1 LYGQIHF
8 LSGETV
14 MRFSLSFLRVH
25 IAVAAA
31 ALALAGTSA
40 AALDMSAYA
49 GQMLAYQ
56 KLRGNANGADTIADW
71 QVTVYV
77 VEPGK
82 KAVAI
87 MRLDGFNVGRFAK
100 QPDGSVQWLSREV
113 AYYRDLK
120 TGKILTEW
128 DNPMTGQQN
137 KVLHVINDP
146 VNSKMAAT
154 PAPNQPPLPWNIRGE
169 DVFLKMDIPLA
180 YPNALQPADYPEES
194 SGPTYFASEHFLF
207 FAKTRDL
214 MDDKTTSIPATY
226 AWTRTGPWLPWMKM
240 GARPGYLLYS
250 GQGKKLK
257 GPEELDAAVRE
268 YTTKNHPDF
277 MTSPKTYV
285 TPNETSWTYYKKQ
298 FPKSAAVAPA
308 PIEKK

>member
-1 LYGQIHF
+1 
-8 LSGETV
+8 
-14 MRFSLSFLRVH
+14 MRFSLSFPCSR
-25 IAVAAA
+25 IAIVAAA
-31 ALALAGTSA
+31 FAVAGTSA
-40 AALDMSAYA
+40 AALDMSAYE

-71 QVTVYV
+71 QVTVYA

-100 QPDGSVQWLSREV
+100 QPDGSVQWLSREA

-146 VNSKMAAT
+146 VNSRFPAT
-154 PAPNQPPLPWNIRGE
+154 PSPNQPPLPWNIRGE

-180 YPNALQPADYPEES
+180 YPNALQPADYPDES

-214 MDDKTTSIPATY
+214 MDDKMTSIPATY

-240 GARPGYLLYS
+240 GTRAGYLLYS

-257 GPEELDAAVRE
+257 GPEELDAVVRE

-277 MTSPKTYV
+277 MASPKTYV

-308 PIEKK
+308 PSEKK